1 MARDVVAAGGG
12 RVVELR
18 GDEALCV
25 FDSPR
30 QALRTSVAMQQ
41 RFAEA
46 IREDPS
52 LPLRAGIG
60 LDAGEAVSVEGG
72 YRGSALNLAARL
84 SSLARPGEV
93 LAGDGIVLMAG
104 QVDGLSYSDRGRV
117 RVKGFRDPVRVHR
130 LEFELDL
137 PREERP
143 AGARGSPLTRWSIAA
158 VVALVLAAAAATALL
173 LTRGGEEE
181 SGVAADSAALLDPD
195 SGRIVSQSAVGT
207 TPSAVVS
214 SGSTAWTLDAD
225 AQTISRVSSSGG
237 RALTKA
243 PGVTVTALALGG
255 DALWAAYIDRSETG
269 DRVGVAALDPST
281 LTLRDQQ
288 LLPGTAPSAR
298 DNPTILYAHG
308 AIYVSGPDD
317 QLRKLDPD
325 SLEISGSVR
334 LGAPVI
340 GLAYGLDSIWA
351 TVGGEPVHRIRP
363 KTLRVRDR
371 IPLSTPGPG
380 PIAVGAGSVW
390 VADPLAGRV
399 WRIEPGPQE
408 QTHTISAGLAASGI
422 AFADGAIW
430 VANPIEGRIVR
441 IDAAT
446 EQVRSFEVGN
456 APVAVS
462 VAPAGVWSAVV
473 AGGGRSIAA
482 SPELEGLETLPPGT
496 CQTPVYGGSGRPD
509 FLIVSDLPMQRL
521 DAPVTLAMVQAIEFV
536 LRRNDFRAGSYH
548 VAYQACDDAT
558 APAASATE
566 EKCAANAKRYVATA
580 SVIAMIGPYNSGCAI
595 PQIAIANR
603 AEPPLPIVSPT
614 ASYVGLTRKG
624 PGVAPDHPGGL
635 YPTGTRN
642 FVRVYPPDDF
652 QGAADA
658 LLAKRLG
665 VRRAYVFLDEPK
677 ESYHLELAYSFA
689 RAARASGIGVTGPES
704 PQEREGFARLASE
717 LRRAGVDGV
726 FVAGLPES
734 ARTVDFIRAVRRELG
749 RNFVIITIEAFLP
762 TSERARKVGSDA
774 VGMYVSGS
782 LVTDPA
788 HQLPPEGQRFTKA
801 LSATQRGRTV
811 NVYAPYAALATE
823 VLLDAIARSDG
834 TRGSVLSELFGV
846 RLANS
851 IFGPF
856 SFDRNGDPSTNLIP
870 IFRVKK
876 QPPANAPAPPDRVF
890 TIVRA
895 PARLVR

>member
-1 MARDVVAAGGG
+1 M
-12 RVVELR
+12 
-18 GDEALCV
+18 

-30 QALRTSVAMQQ
+30 QALRTAVALQQ
-41 RFAEA
+41 RLADA
-46 IREDPS
+46 TRKDPS
-52 LPLRAGIG
+52 LPLRVGIG

-93 LAGDGIVLMAG
+93 LAGDGIMLMAG
-104 QVDGLSYSDRGRV
+104 QVDGLSYSDRGRL
-117 RVKGFRDPVRVHR
+117 RIKGFRDPVRVHR

-137 PREERP
+137 PPEERP
-143 AGARGSPLTRWSIAA
+143 AGARKSRLTRWSIAA
-158 VVALVLAAAAATALL
+158 VVALVLAAAAVTALL
-173 LTRGGEEE
+173 LMRGGEGE
-181 SGVAADSAALLDPD
+181 SGVAADSAALLDPE
-195 SGRIVSQSAVGT
+195 SGRIMSQSAVGT

-214 SGSTAWTLDAD
+214 DGSTAWTLDAD

-237 RALTKA
+237 PALTKA
-243 PGVTVTALALGG
+243 PGVTATALALG
-255 DALWAAYIDRSETG
+255 DDTLWAAYIDRSETG
-269 DRVGVAALDPST
+269 DRAGVAALDPST

-288 LLPGTAPSAR
+288 LLPGTGPTAS
-298 DNPTILYAHG
+298 DNPTILYARG
-308 AIYVSGPDD
+308 AIYLSGPDD
-317 QLRKLDPD
+317 QLRKLDPA
-325 SLEISGSVR
+325 SLEMRRSVR

-351 TVGGEPVHRIRP
+351 TVGGEPVHRIDP
-363 KTLRVRDR
+363 ETLRVVDR
-371 IPLSTPGPG
+371 IPLATPEPGPLT
-380 PIAVGAGSVW
+380 VGAGSVW
-390 VADPLAGRV
+390 VADGLAGRV

-422 AFADGAIW
+422 AFGDGAIW

-446 EQVRSFEVGN
+446 EEVRSFDVGN
-456 APVAVS
+456 TPTAVS
-462 VAPAGVWSAVV
+462 VDPDGVWAAVA

-482 SPELEGLETLPPGT
+482 SPELEGLETLPTGT
-496 CQTPVYGGSGRPD
+496 CQAPVYGGSDHPD
-509 FLIVSDLPMQRL
+509 VLIVSDLPMQRL
-521 DAPVTLAMVQAIEFV
+521 DAPITLAMVQAIEFV
-536 LRRNDFRAGSYH
+536 LRRNDFRAGPYH

-566 EKCAANAKRYVATA
+566 EKCAANAKRYVATP

-595 PQIAIANR
+595 PQISIANR
-603 AEPPLPIVSPT
+603 AKPAPLPIVSPT

-642 FVRVYPPDDF
+642 FVRVYAPDDF
-652 QGAADA
+652 QGVADA
-658 LLAKRLG
+658 VLAKRLS

-677 ESYHLELAYSFA
+677 ESYELGLAYSFA
-689 RAARASGIGVTGPES
+689 RAARGSGIRVTGPES
-704 PQEREGFARLASE
+704 PQTRDGFARLARK

-734 ARTVDFIRAVRRELG
+734 ERTVDFIRAVRRELG
-749 RNFVIITIEAFLP
+749 RNFVIITLDAFLP
-762 TSERARKVGSDA
+762 TSESAREVGSDA
-774 VGMYVSGS
+774 VGMYVSGQ

-788 HQLPPEGQRFTKA
+788 HQLPPEGQRFTEA

-834 TRGSVLSELFGV
+834 TRGSVLRELFRV
-846 RLANS
+846 RLAKS

-876 QPPANAPAPPDRVF
+876 PPANAPAPPDRVF
-890 TIVRA
+890 TIIRA